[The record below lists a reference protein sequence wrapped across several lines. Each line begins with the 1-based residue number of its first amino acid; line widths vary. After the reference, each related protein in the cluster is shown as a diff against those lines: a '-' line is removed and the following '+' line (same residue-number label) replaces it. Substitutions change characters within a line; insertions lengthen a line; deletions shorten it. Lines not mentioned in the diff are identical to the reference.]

1 MIDYKEGDYLWSA
14 KLGLLFDMGPAL
26 GNSRHSPFGHSC
38 YFSVSAQDL
47 KSSLYDNPSAER
59 PIDVLVDLL
68 SYHYDYL
75 WDAESVP
82 TEEAINL
89 IEESGAKH
97 LLNLSTLDYQGD
109 RRSIE
114 KAISVFDKCA
124 RLDAELSSIEEAG
137 KDEAWSHILIS
148 SDENSLYEQEF
159 LDTVDKSEDTAYVRY
174 DNGAGFEVFR
184 ETESM
189 YSSPDN
195 YDTFWAV
202 SHDFVSLEDVRNTL
216 DFETARAED
225 AALAPVRCELV
236 KAEDA
241 KEVAK
246 QEYLDSSAVNCDHLD
261 SIEKLAAFTYTSMGK
276 GHILGLSESA
286 DDSHGEYEH
295 REGLSSRDLDTLV
308 KGYIR
313 GDTTCIE
320 EIRKLEGRDG
330 EHGEALDDLMEQA
343 VEVAGDCDL
352 GEEQSLSGG
361 ER

>member
-14 KLGLLFDMGPAL
+14 KQGLVFDMGSA
-26 GNSRHSPFGHSC
+26 NWYSRIFP
-38 YFSVSAQDL
+38 VSAKEL
-47 KSSLYDNPSAER
+47 KTCLNDYPSGKD
-59 PIDVLVDLL
+59 PDHVFGNIFDYHSDVLEEGEV
-68 SYHYDYL
+68 
-75 WDAESVP
+75 AK
-82 TEEAINL
+82 TEEVIKL

-97 LLNLSTLDYQGD
+97 LLNLSALDYQGD

-114 KAISVFDKCA
+114 KAIGVFDKCA

-174 DNGAGFEVFR
+174 DNGAGFEVFL

-189 YSSPDN
+189 YSSPDS
-195 YDTFWAV
+195 YDAFWAV
-202 SHDFVSLEDVRNTL
+202 SHDYVSLEDVRNTL
-216 DFETARAED
+216 DYEAEKAEE
-225 AALAPVRCELV
+225 AALAPVRRELV

-241 KEVAK
+241 IEVAK
-246 QEYLDSSAVNCDHLD
+246 REYLDPSAVNCDHLD

-286 DDSHGEYEH
+286 DDSHDEYEH
-295 REGLSSRDLDTLV
+295 KEGLSSRDLDPLV

-313 GDTTCIE
+313 GDAECID

-330 EHGEALDDLMEQA
+330 EHGEPLDDLMEQA

-352 GEEQSLSGG
+352 DEELSLSDG